1 MPERKRILQPMASL
15 AEYVAGCW
23 RLVDATR
30 VLQRQWP
37 RKPGPFALS
46 ITSTV
51 GCAGPTAAVKMPDF
65 LVLQPE
71 IGQVAIA
78 RRDAGGSGEQAVD
91 GGHKAAE
98 DSAGSSEGGGGG
110 LGHFGSL
117 SEARRR
123 RGAFREQSRYT
134 RCQRQSALFA

>member
-1 MPERKRILQPMASL
+1 MPERKLIVWLKASL

-37 RKPGPFALS
+37 RKPGPFAES

-51 GCAGPTAAVKMPDF
+51 GCAGQTAAAKAPDF
-65 LVLQPE
+65 VVLQPE

-78 RRDAGGSGEQAVD
+78 RRDAGGGREQAVD
-91 GGHKAAE
+91 RGHQAAKNCGGR
-98 DSAGSSEGGGGG
+98 SEGGGCG
-110 LGHFGSL
+110 LGHLGPL
-117 SEARRR
+117 SK
-123 RGAFREQSRYT
+123 RGGVERYRLGT
-134 RCQRQSALFA
+134 I